1 MALPAKGGLMKSRI
15 KKLADECG
23 LYLAEDNAEVL
34 HREIEFLCEQVV
46 RECVS
51 IVDDAV
57 ARRVP
62 ASEYTGMIKQYFGIE
77 YY

>member
-1 MALPAKGGLMKSRI
+1 MKSQI

-23 LYLAEDNAEVL
+23 LYVPKDNLEVL
-34 HREIEFLCEQVV
+34 QNEIEFLCEQVV

-62 ASEYTGMIKQYFGIE
+62 ASEYTAMIKQYFGIE
-77 YY
+77 WY